1 MVIDNNELQEL
12 IRIILPSMDSMVR
25 LIFNSS
31 FRAAIITDTVIVG
44 LIEWLG
50 SEIKD
55 QPLRIHK
62 TRIAYTQAKM
72 INK

>member
-1 MVIDNNELQEL
+1 
-12 IRIILPSMDSMVR
+12 MDSMVR

-31 FRAAIITDTVIVG
+31 FRAAIITDAVIVG
-44 LIEWLG
+44 LIELLD

>member
-1 MVIDNNELQEL
+1 
-12 IRIILPSMDSMVR
+12 MDSMVR

-44 LIEWLG
+44 LIELLG
-50 SEIKD
+50 SKIKD

-62 TRIAYTQAKM
+62 TRIAYTQVKM